1 MTASRWLP
9 RTLFGQ
15 FVLVIALVL
24 AGAGL
29 LAALLGRELATRPAA
44 QQLMRA
50 MDGFANVVEELDRH
64 QPRARTLALLNE
76 AGLETRETP
85 PELRQATFLPLLREL
100 DARARGQLGVG
111 RELHTG
117 RADGRSAVWL
127 KLDTSTSRPSTS
139 VASEYSQRSPG

>member
-64 QPRARTLALLNE
+64 QPRARTLALSSP
-76 AGLETRETP
+76 AGASSKSARTP
-85 PELRQATFLPLLREL
+85 ASSRPVP
-100 DARARGQLGVG
+100 AR
-111 RELHTG
+111 TG
-117 RADGRSAVWL
+117 TTSWLGRS
-127 KLDTSTSRPSTS
+127 SRAAP
-139 VASEYSQRSPG
+139 ASRTWR